1 MIIYKFEHNG
11 NIYIGST
18 KDLTMRCHAHNQHKK
33 QARHNKTDFYQYL
46 IENDIQDIRPHTVPI
61 KEIDEDY
68 NKNLLR
74 SIEQDIIDEYQPNL
88 NMISA
93 MKR

>member
-1 MIIYKFEHNG
+1 MVLRKHMNLEYWGIF
-11 NIYIGST
+11 
-18 KDLTMRCHAHNQHKK
+18 
-33 QARHNKTDFYQYL
+33 
-46 IENDIQDIRPHTVPI
+46 
-61 KEIDEDY
+61 DEDY